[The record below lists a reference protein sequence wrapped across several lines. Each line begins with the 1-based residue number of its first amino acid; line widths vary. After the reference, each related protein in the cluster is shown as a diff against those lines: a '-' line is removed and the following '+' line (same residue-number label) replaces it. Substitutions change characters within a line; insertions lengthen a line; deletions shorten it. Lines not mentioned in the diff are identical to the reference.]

1 MKINKFLLFAL
12 LPLTCFSVIE
22 IFLLPFRAAY
32 SRENNISKEKK
43 ENFTCE
49 KYYKL
54 HSNEKKGD
62 SNQKEVDSNKQVS
75 YPEAQDYCHA
85 LTNTKIATYKKIWRN
100 LTVIDENNTKLSW
113 ENKNDK
119 VNRRVLVISWKDP
132 KSYKDK
138 EGQIITSQR
147 DVWVT
152 VVPELHDFCKKYN
165 RHEEIRLPYR
175 LNQVLGLAPETN
187 DDYQKRKLVE
197 IWVKPKDLFRPT
209 PDPEIT
215 DREAELYFPQSYSQY
230 LFVSHKY
237 KLWFLNQLMTNNYPW
252 TKLGYTYDWGN
263 KDDWD
268 GIDPKIPKR
277 PANVGLSEFIIRK
290 DAPIKIKAIHK
301 AKDYCKKKHTVS
313 S

>member
-1 MKINKFLLFAL
+1 MKTNKFLLFAL

-22 IFLLPFRAAY
+22 IFLLPLRAY

-54 HSNEKKGD
+54 DSKEK
-62 SNQKEVDSNKQVS
+62 EL
-75 YPEAQDYCHA
+75 YHEAQAYCDA
-85 LTNTKIATYKKIWRN
+85 VVNSKIATDEKIWRN
-100 LTVIDENNTKLSW
+100 LTPIVSYNERLKW
-113 ENKNDK
+113 ENENDK
-119 VNRRVLVISWKDP
+119 VNSRVLVISWKNP
-132 KSYKDK
+132 KRYRENEGK
-138 EGQIITSQR
+138 ETTTQR
-147 DVWVT
+147 EIWVT
-152 VVPELHDFCKKYN
+152 VVPDLHDFCKKYDDRN
-165 RHEEIRLPYR
+165 RKISLPYR
-175 LNQVLGLAPETN
+175 LNQVLGLPPEKQ
-187 DDYQKRKLVE
+187 DDNNKRRLVE

-209 PDPEIT
+209 PDPEIS
-215 DREAELYFPQSYSQY
+215 DREAELDFPQTYS
-230 LFVSHKY
+230 LMFVSYKY
-237 KLWFLNQLMTNNYPW
+237 KYWFLNQLMTNDNPW

-277 PANVGLSEFIIRK
+277 PANVGLSEFIIRE